1 MLAVNDAVKG
11 VDVDI
16 VLTETERS
24 LLAAYVKTEAFD
36 VLQRLMEDSVKS
48 YNVRLTNTDPTD
60 TESVLVNHRMA
71 NAVGGFYTSLI
82 SRLKEELAVENYNNR
97 ARNAEPENNM
107 QLDGLRLIYLV
118 IYCAQIYIVAYRR
131 RI

>member
-11 VDVDI
+11 IDVDI

-36 VLQRLMEDSVKS
+36 VLQRLMENVVVS
-48 YNVRLTNTDPTD
+48 YNVRLTNTDPTKPED
-60 TESVLVNHRMA
+60 VLVNHRLA

-82 SRLKEELAVENYNNR
+82 ARLKEELAVENYNNR
-97 ARNAEPENNM
+97 ARTEPENNM
-107 QLDGLRLIYLV
+107 QLDGLR
-118 IYCAQIYIVAYRR
+118 
-131 RI
+131 

>member
-11 VDVDI
+11 IDVDI

-107 QLDGLRLIYLV
+107 QLDGLR
-118 IYCAQIYIVAYRR
+118 
-131 RI
+131 

>member
-11 VDVDI
+11 IDVDI

-82 SRLKEELAVENYNNR
+82 SRLKEELQVENYNNR
-97 ARNAEPENNM
+97 ARNEPENNM
-107 QLDGLRLIYLV
+107 QLDGLR
-118 IYCAQIYIVAYRR
+118 
-131 RI
+131 